1 VPAVDRYSLAMTQLK
16 RKFKAGDV
24 VAATTL
30 ESVTG
35 ETIEIPDPE
44 RLVHLQFR
52 RFVDCPICNT
62 HIAELRRR
70 VREIEAAGIAEV
82 IVFHSSA
89 KSIRSYQKDVPFVLI
104 GDPNKELYED
114 FGVAASLGFLS
125 LKALSAGMRGI
136 AQGHFGL
143 RQSGGPLGLPGDFL
157 IAPSGQIKAVKYG
170 THAYDQ
176 WSVDEL
182 IALAKRAAS
191 HNISRSAAAS
201 QS

>member
-1 VPAVDRYSLAMTQLK
+1 MAQLT
-16 RKFKAGDV
+16 RKFKPGDV
-24 VAATTL
+24 VPAATL

-35 ETIEIPDPE
+35 AAVVIPDPD

-70 VREIEAAGIAEV
+70 VREIEAAGIKEV

-104 GDPNKELYED
+104 GDPNKALYKS
-114 FGVAASLGFLS
+114 FGVEASLGFIS
-125 LKALSAGMRGI
+125 LKALGAGIRGM
-136 AQGHFGL
+136 AHGHFGVRL
-143 RQSGGPLGLPGDFL
+143 AGGPLGLPGDFL
-157 IAPSGQIKAVKYG
+157 IAPSGQIRAVKYG

-182 IALAKRAAS
+182 IALAGGAVGPRVLDS
-191 HNISRSAAAS
+191 ETFVGR
-201 QS
+201 